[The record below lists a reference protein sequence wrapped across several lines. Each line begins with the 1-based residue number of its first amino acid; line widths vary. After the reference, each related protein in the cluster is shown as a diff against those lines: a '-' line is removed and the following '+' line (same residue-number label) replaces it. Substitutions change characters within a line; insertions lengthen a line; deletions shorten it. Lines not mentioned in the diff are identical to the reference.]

1 MDANKHA
8 LGLKQWTLLNYGDHV
23 FVFVWIY
30 GRKILMLS
38 KPVNYQPVLGNNLT
52 RLFGFVVLSI
62 PLLLLI
68 E

>member
-1 MDANKHA
+1 MLWAW
-8 LGLKQWTLLNYGDHV
+8 KQWNLLDYGDHV

-30 GRKILMLS
+30 RRKILMLS
-38 KPVNYQPVLGNNLT
+38 KPVNHQPVLGNNLT
-52 RLFGFVVLSI
+52 RLFGFVVLGI